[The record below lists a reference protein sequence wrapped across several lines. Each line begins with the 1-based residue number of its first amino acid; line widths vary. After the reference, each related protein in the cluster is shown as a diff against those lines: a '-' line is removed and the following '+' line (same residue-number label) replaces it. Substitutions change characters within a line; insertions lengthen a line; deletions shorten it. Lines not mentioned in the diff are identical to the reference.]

1 MEMMTFEL
9 DQLRLA
15 ATNVATGEEVFT
27 VALAYDVDVRC
38 FVVAALD
45 LDGGEY
51 NSQKTTQKLRIGK
64 IRMNDVTLYPSL
76 QALIDALPGGAR
88 AATLGG
94 GEALKIVIKH
104 LCDTGVDFEEWPE
117 TWKLIDWT
125 KSTFSSSDSSA
136 DLTTYSKLNKNLSIS
151 AMDKAT

>member
-1 MEMMTFEL
+1 MMPFQL
-9 DQLRLA
+9 DNLRLA
-15 ATNVATGEEVFT
+15 ATTDVETGEKVLT
-27 VALAYDVDVRC
+27 VALAYDVDERC
-38 FVVAALD
+38 LVVAALD

-76 QALIDALPGGAR
+76 QSLIDALPGGAR
-88 AATLGG
+88 ATTLGG
-94 GEALKIVIKH
+94 GEALKFVIKH

-117 TWKLIDWT
+117 MWKLIDWT

-136 DLTTYSKLNKNLSIS
+136 DLATYSKVK
-151 AMDKAT
+151 KQKKT